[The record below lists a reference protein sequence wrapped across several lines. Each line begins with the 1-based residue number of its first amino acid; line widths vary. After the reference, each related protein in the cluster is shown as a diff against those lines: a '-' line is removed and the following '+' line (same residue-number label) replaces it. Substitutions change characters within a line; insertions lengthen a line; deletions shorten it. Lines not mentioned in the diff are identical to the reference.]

1 MSIKWENSVTAV
13 NEYQSAHGIN
23 SKATVMVKRSG
34 TSSTCWK
41 NCDIYIGRGQYGHH
55 NMPYVSI
62 NYETDYDCMHTEMV
76 YDGDMLTIYTKDAVI
91 DVMPYVTEDEEDE
104 RCPA

>member
-1 MSIKWENSVTAV
+1 MSIKWENSVNAV
-13 NEYQSAHGIN
+13 NEYQHAHGIN
-23 SKATVMVKRSG
+23 SKANVAIKHYGMNSIHR
-34 TSSTCWK
+34 K

-55 NMPYVSI
+55 NMPHVSI

-104 RCPA
+104 